1 MASPGEQREQRERPE
16 RPGFRDIYDAVDRL
30 EEKLDGRFATKS
42 DVRMWVAVGL
52 VGGQTVA
59 AAITAFVTHLSPAQQ
74 AAIAYAK
81 LKGLV

>member
-1 MASPGEQREQRERPE
+1 MASRDEERRERPE

-30 EEKLDGRFATKS
+30 EEKVDERFATKS

-59 AAITAFVTHLSPAQQ
+59 AAVTAAVTHLSPAAQ
-74 AAIAYAK
+74 AALIYARV
-81 LKGLV
+81 KGMV